1 MGILEAITGHTK
13 VLRYRIVFGAGNI
26 VGVHIQPCVPKIP
39 GPDYIRLWAS
49 HEAKMIYNLGFPG
62 NPSATMALG
71 SVEKVA
77 AKAITADTD
86 CFDRALRSNSQSA
99 IYPICYRRLTE

>member
-1 MGILEAITGHTK
+1 
-13 VLRYRIVFGAGNI
+13 
-26 VGVHIQPCVPKIP
+26 
-39 GPDYIRLWAS
+39 
-49 HEAKMIYNLGFPG
+49 MIYNLGFPG